1 MMRVRLDAAQLEQ
14 FARDG
19 FLTFETSLTA
29 QQITLIR
36 DTLARLH
43 RRNAGF
49 RQGALFDAMGLDTG
63 GAMKLSPQMM
73 QPHAFAPELLET
85 DFFFLARGI
94 AEQLVGAQ
102 ARFRSDLSVM
112 KPAYFG
118 EATPWHQDEA
128 FQDPAFAYRQ
138 VSFWLALQPT
148 TESNSCM
155 SCIPGSHLGAVL
167 PHWFPGNDVRIHA
180 LDCADAV
187 DPRQAVSCAL
197 PAGGCLILDQRTVHG
212 AGPNVSARDSLGYIL
227 TFELAPTPVAAW
239 PEGKPHPAPGPHPA
253 ADNPAV
259 ADRAPRVAVGRIGTA
274 GAAVDRHGAPGFDR
288 DGGTGI
294 DRDGGRGLAGKGSG
308 TERNSAALSA

>member
-1 MMRVRLDAAQLEQ
+1 MMRVRLDVEMLEQ

-19 FLTFETSLTA
+19 FLTFETRLTA
-29 QQITLIR
+29 SQVTLIR
-36 DTLARLH
+36 DTLVRLH

-49 RQGALFDAMGLDTG
+49 RQGALFDAMGPDAG

-73 QPHAFAPELLET
+73 HPHAFAPELLET

-94 AEQLVGAQ
+94 AEQLLGAE
-102 ARFRSDLSVM
+102 ARFRSDVSLM

-155 SCIPGSHLGAVL
+155 SCIPGSHLGTVL
-167 PHWFPGNDVRIHA
+167 PHWFPGGDVRIHA

-187 DPRQAVSCAL
+187 DLRQAVSCTL

-212 AGPNVSARDSLGYIL
+212 AGPNVSACDSLGYVL
-227 TFELAPTPVAAW
+227 TFELAPTPV
-239 PEGKPHPAPGPHPA
+239 G
-253 ADNPAV
+253 
-259 ADRAPRVAVGRIGTA
+259 APRSFPWLAAQQTARSRREMEWRRRPKASHILRQATWLWRVGLRS
-274 GAAVDRHGAPGFDR
+274 
-288 DGGTGI
+288 
-294 DRDGGRGLAGKGSG
+294 LL
-308 TERNSAALSA
+308 SAALIQPGRPSTGTAAQVWPAGRRGRSGIRQR